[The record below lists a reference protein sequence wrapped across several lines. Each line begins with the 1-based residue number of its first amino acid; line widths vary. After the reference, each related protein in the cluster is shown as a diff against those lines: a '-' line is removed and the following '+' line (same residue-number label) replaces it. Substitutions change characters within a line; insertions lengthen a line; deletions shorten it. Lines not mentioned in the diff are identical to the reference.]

1 MKVLRRMTKSLFGRK
16 QPSGD
21 KYDVVDGVILDSN
34 RACFQ
39 EDTEKPEAAL
49 KSPSSDLKKE
59 KLESENQETESIK
72 PSARAEPEQP
82 EKSNFVSLDS
92 SCWTIPKE
100 YTVFMG
106 SAGRVKRTIQEYSW
120 DLKWWN
126 RKVSLSV
133 ITRQDIEKTINNMHP
148 ATARRKIAVL
158 RSFGKWQLRDGNNR
172 LHNEVSQ
179 IIPPKTPGRI
189 PKDRGT
195 EDFKILSTQAKDLCL
210 NGDRRGLW
218 IGLMLCC
225 GLRISEIKT
234 AELSHGGAIKVM
246 GKGNKERLI
255 PAPTW
260 VCVAIEEQC
269 KKGDPWRQ
277 SRSLIWTEMKKMEI
291 IKPHSLRHT
300 YASELVRKG
309 IKLEVVKE
317 LLGHS
322 KLDTTLIYA
331 KVKLP
336 DNVTTLLGVEN

>member
-1 MKVLRRMTKSLFGRK
+1 MKVFRNITKSLFGRK
-16 QPSGD
+16 QPSEVIND
-21 KYDVVDGVILDSN
+21 IVDGEILDSN
-34 RACFQ
+34 RAPFQSDSEKSEPVLKTSTPELKSKNSEPKFQ
-39 EDTEKPEAAL
+39 ESEF
-49 KSPSSDLKKE
+49 
-59 KLESENQETESIK
+59 LE
-72 PSARAEPEQP
+72 PDPPGEPDQP
-82 EKSNFVSLDS
+82 EKSIPVDPDPGTWS
-92 SCWTIPKE
+92 IPKE
-100 YTVFMG
+100 YIIFMG
-106 SAGRVKRTIQEYSW
+106 SAGRAERTIKEYSW

-126 RKVSLSV
+126 RKILLSK
-133 ITRQDIEKTINNMHP
+133 ITRQDIERTINNMHP

-158 RSFGKWQLRDGNNR
+158 RSFGKWQLRDGNSR
-172 LHNEVSQ
+172 LHNEVGQ

-195 EDFKILSTQAKDLCL
+195 SDFKKLSTQAKDLCL
-210 NGDRRGLW
+210 KGDRRGLW

-234 AELSHGGAIKVM
+234 AELSHGGAIKVL

-260 VCVAIEEQC
+260 ICGAI
-269 KKGDPWRQ
+269 KKEYGTGDQWRQ
-277 SRSLIWTEMKKMEI
+277 SRSLIWLEMKKMEI
-291 IKPHSLRHT
+291 RKPHSLRHT

-309 IKLEVVKE
+309 IGLEIVKE